1 MTGYGILVYLHV
13 ASAFAFVMVHGV
25 SAFAGFRIK
34 AEADAERQRALLNLS
49 AGTYGAMYAS
59 LGMTILTG
67 VALGFG
73 GGHWGSGWIW
83 LALIVLVITAGVMS
97 VFAMREYTPLRRAL
111 GLPYFANNRQ
121 QNPETPAAPEVIA
134 GRLQAVRPM
143 PLAVVGIAGLAIILW
158 LMLFKP
164 F

>member
-25 SAFAGFRIK
+25 SAFASFWVKR
-34 AEADAERQRALLNLS
+34 ETDAERQRALLNLS
-49 AGTYGAMYAS
+49 AGTYGAMYIS
-59 LGMTILTG
+59 LGALVFTG
-67 VALGFG
+67 VGAGFVG
-73 GGHWGSGWIW
+73 AHWGSGWIW

-97 VFAMREYTPLRRAL
+97 AFAMREYTPLRRAL
-111 GLPYFANNRQ
+111 GLPYFAKNRPQ
-121 QNPETPAAPEVIA
+121 PAEPPAAPEVIA
-134 GRLQAVRPM
+134 RHVQAIRPM
-143 PLAVVGIAGLAIILW
+143 LLAVVGIAGLAIILW